1 MGNETPLKER
11 IRRGDIVIGV
21 SASMDATKSQLEDIL
36 GKDDYGFVMTDSQHS
51 PFSEHK
57 MVDFCNMADE
67 VGIPV
72 HLRIDHPRHA
82 YSARKPRRSWPRYV
96 GDPPRR
102 RPRYRP
108 RSNRVFL
115 LPARRTTQ
123 LRWGQPLGCRARKRH
138 EHVRR
143 VVEQQRHPLHPD
155 RVAPRHREHPSPL
168 SHRVSTCSHGGRQIS
183 SGTAK
188 CTPTIPLRL
197 TTIASN
203 MSWTRSTTSTFR
215 MSYRSY
221 DPKLRNKYLDMGV
234 TVLFEQPQ
242 T

>member
-67 VGIPV
+67 IGIPV

-82 YSARKPRRSWPRYV
+82 YLLGNLADLGPRYV
-96 GDPPRR
+96 GGTPRR
-102 RPRYRP
+102 RSSLRSARQSSFSTSRP
-108 RSNRVFL
+108 KDDVALSGGNR
-115 LPARRTTQ
+115 
-123 LRWGQPLGCRARKRH
+123 WGCRARERH

-143 VVEQQRHPLHPD
+143 VVE
-155 RVAPRHREHPSPL
+155 
-168 SHRVSTCSHGGRQIS
+168 
-183 SGTAK
+183 
-188 CTPTIPLRL
+188 
-197 TTIASN
+197 
-203 MSWTRSTTSTFR
+203 
-215 MSYRSY
+215 
-221 DPKLRNKYLDMGV
+221 
-234 TVLFEQPQ
+234 
-242 T
+242 